1 MSRENLKLTAEYML
15 WGILLG
21 YIVVLLVFLAIYRDL
36 DLLWFMQAEDPM
48 LIVFPILGG
57 WVWGRRKK
65 TRKGA
70 MVGGGVGAV
79 LGLAWFLVRV
89 FTSM

>member
-1 MSRENLKLTAEYML
+1 ML

-21 YIVVLLVFLAIYRDL
+21 YIVVLIAFLAIYGDL

-48 LIVFPILGG
+48 LIIFPILGG

-79 LGLAWFLVRV
+79 LGLVWFLVRV